1 MIWLHL
7 AAMTVWLGGLPM
19 LLLTLRQGDVPASIL
34 VPRFSEAALVS
45 VGLILATGVYNA
57 FAYVQT
63 GEALLATTYGRA
75 LIAKTGIFALLY
87 VLGTVNLF
95 YLSPRLQKDG
105 DNARTA
111 LGRTIR
117 IEMILGV
124 FLLLAVGVLAGVAP
138 AFEALQA
145 RQRQGIVETARVDG
159 VNMLVRV
166 APGEGGENEIGV
178 EFNDPRP
185 GANAVTPEV
194 LLRLSSLSMEMGTQQ
209 VQTTS
214 SDGLRYTARGSF
226 FSMAGPWEL
235 EIIIRRPGYDDIRHA
250 FELEIQDTTSH
261 SH

>member
-1 MIWLHL
+1 
-7 AAMTVWLGGLPM
+7 
-19 LLLTLRQGDVPASIL
+19 
-34 VPRFSEAALVS
+34 
-45 VGLILATGVYNA
+45 
-57 FAYVQT
+57 
-63 GEALLATTYGRA
+63 

-95 YLSPRLQKDG
+95 YLSPRLQKDR

-111 LGRTIR
+111 LGRTVR

-145 RQRQGIVETARVDG
+145 RQRQGIIETARVDG

-194 LLRLSSLSMEMGTQQ
+194 LLRLTAMDMDMGTQQ
-209 VQTTS
+209 VKTTS
-214 SDGLRYTARGSF
+214 SDGLRYTVRGSF

-235 EIIIRRPGYDDIRHA
+235 EIIIRRPAYDDIRHA